1 MIDKKPNTIK
11 RKKYLLIGDG
21 ESVHIVKWA
30 KILTKYFDLYLISF
44 QGFHTDL
51 FEIIKEQ
58 NRTSFNISLNSNGG
72 NVVVL
77 KKIWAVL
84 KIINNWK
91 QDIVNAHYIS
101 SSGFLAAIA
110 KKLSLH
116 HFTLIQSA
124 WGSDILVSPKKN
136 YFYILITKFA
146 LNSSEIITSDSEF
159 MSAEIRK
166 LSTKKICT
174 FTFGIE
180 NLPDVDASSKN
191 VNLYF
196 SNRGLSQTYR
206 IDKIIDFFAKI
217 KAKNNKAKLIISN
230 DGNMRGMLEKQV
242 VKLDLQDDVS
252 FLGFINQNSQNE
264 IYEKS
269 QFFLSLPDSDSTS
282 VSLIEAM
289 SYGCIPLLS
298 DLPANKEWIQN
309 WQNGLIEP
317 FEPKDL
323 EQMLIH
329 RKEIFDFNRNLIN
342 EKGIFSNSIYKFLKD
357 NRLL

>member
-1 MIDKKPNTIK
+1 
-11 RKKYLLIGDG
+11 
-21 ESVHIVKWA
+21 
-30 KILTKYFDLYLISF
+30 
-44 QGFHTDL
+44 
-51 FEIIKEQ
+51 
-58 NRTSFNISLNSNGG
+58 
-72 NVVVL
+72 
-77 KKIWAVL
+77 
-84 KIINNWK
+84 
-91 QDIVNAHYIS
+91 
-101 SSGFLAAIA
+101 
-110 KKLSLH
+110 
-116 HFTLIQSA
+116 
-124 WGSDILVSPKKN
+124 
-136 YFYILITKFA
+136 
-146 LNSSEIITSDSEF
+146 